1 MARKTGLE
9 VPAGITRQRREKWIP
24 SRWNSMFKARNAI
37 KDMTCLGNSKNVGV
51 AGEDSF

>member
-9 VPAGITRQRREKWIP
+9 VPAGITRQRREKRIP
-24 SRWNSMFKARNAI
+24 SRCNSMVKARNAM
-37 KDMTCLGNSKNVGV
+37 KDMTCLGNNKNFGV